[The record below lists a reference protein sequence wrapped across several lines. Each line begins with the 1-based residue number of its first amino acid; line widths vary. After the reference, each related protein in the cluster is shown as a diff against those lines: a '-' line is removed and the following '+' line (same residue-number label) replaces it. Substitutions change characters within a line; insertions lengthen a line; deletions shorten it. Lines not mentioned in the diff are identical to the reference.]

1 MSAVAGLVV
10 RIRDAAYFIPADR
23 VGFVAPG
30 RNVRNGRLV
39 MPRGSLPYLDALR
52 GDGAAPARSAV
63 AIRMETGFVAVGV
76 DHVDLAGAD
85 AAASALPLGA
95 IEDILRGHAP

>member
-10 RIRDAAYFIPADR
+10 RIRDAAYFIPVER

-30 RNVRNGRLV
+30 RNVRDGRLV
-39 MPRGSLPYLDALR
+39 MPRGSLPYVDAFR
-52 GDGAAPARSAV
+52 GDAAAPPRSAV

-85 AAASALPLGA
+85 AAAAALPLEA
-95 IEDILRGHAP
+95 IEDILRGHAS

>member
-1 MSAVAGLVV
+1 MNAVAGLLV

-39 MPRGSLPYLDALR
+39 MSRGSLPYVDAFR
-52 GDGAAPARSAV
+52 GDPAASPRSAV
-63 AIRMETGFVAVGV
+63 AIRMETGFVAIGV
-76 DHVDLAGAD
+76 DHVDLAGSD
-85 AAASALPLGA
+85 AAASALPLGT
-95 IEDILRGHAP
+95 IEDILRGSAS

>member
-1 MSAVAGLVV
+1 VSAVAGLLV
-10 RIRDAAYFIPADR
+10 RIRDAAYFIPVDR
-23 VGFVAPG
+23 VAFVAPG

-39 MPRGSLPYLDALR
+39 MPRGSLPYVDAFR
-52 GDGAAPARSAV
+52 GDAAAPPRSAV
-63 AIRMETGFVAVGV
+63 AIRMEAGFAAIGV

-95 IEDILRGHAP
+95 IEDILRGRAS